1 MKITSSGCR
10 GSSARRWACAR
21 RLAAPTAP
29 CALAAS
35 VLLALAPIPAA
46 ATSVFGSLANFDT
59 VNDTGKPAYGFEIE
73 IEDSR
78 FFKDSVGSVFGLNRS
93 FAGVAGGNPLGV
105 VRFGSASVTDYND
118 ALGKHAGVHI
128 TYGGTIGAI
137 ATPVNDPNRPFNT
150 SGESCWPGANA
161 GWQANPCDHFGITT
175 LGSPAKTTYNWL
187 VQSAANPAVLEKQVV
202 GIPAVSYVYTPAPAP
217 LPGLPPAPAQVNVQI
232 QAIAPNPEQ
241 PENIALWGQ
250 AFWVKTYT
258 TKVNKNIDLGNL
270 LRGDPEAERAEVE
283 SEWSIFQMAPAGHR
297 RGANEVKEKNILLDV
312 ADKAIIRRYEFYKYV
327 GAFDVDGSGEVVC
340 NTLCETDPLGQKVV
354 GNFVGAQIAGF
365 NAVQAVPEP
374 QTWALM
380 LVGTL
385 MVGGLG
391 AAPRLRITR

>member
-1 MKITSSGCR
+1 MKITPSVLR
-10 GSSARRWACAR
+10 ASSAWRWVIAR
-21 RLAAPTAP
+21 RLAAPTTP

-35 VLLALAPIPAA
+35 VLLALAPVPAA
-46 ATSVFGSLANFDT
+46 AALVFGSLANFDT

-73 IEDSR
+73 IEDSH
-78 FFKDSVGSVFGLNRS
+78 FFKGSVGSVFGLNRS
-93 FAGVAGGNPLGV
+93 FGGVAGGNPLGV

-118 ALGKHAGVHI
+118 ALGHHAGVHV

-137 ATPVNDPNRPFNT
+137 FTPANDPLHPYNT
-150 SGESCWPGANA
+150 PGESCWPGANA

-175 LGSPAKTTYNWL
+175 LGSPAKTTYSWL
-187 VQSAANPAVLEKQVV
+187 VKSAANPALLDKQVV

-217 LPGLPPAPAQVNVQI
+217 QPGLPPAPAQVNVQI
-232 QAIAPNPEQ
+232 QAIAPNPVQ
-241 PENIALWGQ
+241 PENLLLWGE
-250 AFWVKTYT
+250 AFWLKTFT

-283 SEWSIFQMAPAGHR
+283 SEWSIFQRAPAGHVV
-297 RGANEVKEKNILLDV
+297 GANEVKEKIVELGD

-340 NTLCETDPLGQKVV
+340 NGLCETDPLGQRVV
-354 GNFVGAQIAGF
+354 GSFVGAQIAGF

-380 LVGTL
+380 LAGIL
-385 MVGGLG
+385 MVGGLARRRG
-391 AAPRLRITR
+391 